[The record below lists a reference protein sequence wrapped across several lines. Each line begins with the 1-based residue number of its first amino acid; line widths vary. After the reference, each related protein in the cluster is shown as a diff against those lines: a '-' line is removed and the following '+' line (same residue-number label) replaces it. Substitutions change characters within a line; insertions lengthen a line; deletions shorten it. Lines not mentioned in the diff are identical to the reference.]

1 MIQNNETFINSV
13 RFIVLVLVQ
22 VLLLNHVN
30 LFGYVNPYIYP
41 LFVLAF
47 PLSGNKTLLIFL
59 GFLLGLSIDV
69 FENSG
74 GVHAAATT
82 AIAWMRPV
90 VLKYSF
96 GISYEHNTLKI
107 SQAPMAKQIVYV
119 LSMLLIHHFI
129 LYSLEVF
136 SMDQI
141 SLILRSTVLSALFS
155 TVLCCCILIL
165 FSRTS
170 R

>member
-1 MIQNNETFINSV
+1 MIQNNEVLINSV

-22 VLLLNHVN
+22 VLLLNQVN

-41 LFVLAF
+41 LFILAF
-47 PLSGNKTLLIFL
+47 PLNGNKTLLIFL
-59 GFLLGLSIDV
+59 GFVLGLSIDI

-82 AIAWMRPV
+82 AIAWLRPV

-96 GISYEHNTLKI
+96 GISYEHNNLKI
-107 SQAPMAKQIVYV
+107 SQAPLVKQIVYV
-119 LSMLLIHHFI
+119 LSMLLIHHLI
-129 LYSLEVF
+129 LFSLEVF
-136 SMDQI
+136 TLDQL

-155 TVLCCCILIL
+155 TILCCCILVL
-165 FSRTS
+165 FSRTN

>member
-1 MIQNNETFINSV
+1 MIQNNEVVINSV

-41 LFVLAF
+41 LFILAF
-47 PLSGNKTLLIFL
+47 PLNGNKTLLIFL
-59 GFLLGLSIDV
+59 GFILGLSIDF

-74 GVHAAATT
+74 GVHAGATT

-90 VLKYSF
+90 FLKYSF
-96 GISYEHNTLKI
+96 GVSYEHNNLKI
-107 SQAPMAKQIVYV
+107 GQAPLVKQIVYV
-119 LSMLLIHHFI
+119 LSMLAVHHFI
-129 LYSLEVF
+129 LFGLEIFSL
-136 SMDQI
+136 DQL

-155 TVLCCCILIL
+155 TVLCCCIIVL
-165 FSRTS
+165 FSRTN

>member
-1 MIQNNETFINSV
+1 MIQNNEIVVNSL
-13 RFIVLVLVQ
+13 RFVVLVLIQ
-22 VLLLNHVN
+22 VLLLNNVN
-30 LFGYVNPYIYP
+30 LLGYVNPYIYP

-59 GFLLGLSIDV
+59 GFILGLSVDF
-69 FENSG
+69 FEDSG

-90 VLKYSF
+90 FLKYAF
-96 GISYEHNTLKI
+96 GVSYEHNTLKI
-107 SQAPMAKQIVYV
+107 SQAPLVKQMVYV
-119 LSMLLIHHFI
+119 LSMLVVHHLILF
-129 LYSLEVF
+129 SLEVF

-141 SLILRSTVLSALFS
+141 SLVLRSTILSSLFS
-155 TVLCCCILIL
+155 TILCCCILVL